1 MYDKLTVENDARG
14 VARVTI
20 ERPEVGNAFDD
31 ALMLE
36 LTDAFRAFDRNAAIR
51 VVVLTGAG
59 KNFCAGGDI
68 AWMKGTLAATREH
81 RIAGSKL
88 VADMLWAVND
98 CSKPVIARVNGAAFG
113 GGVGLACA
121 ADVTIAAQSAK
132 FALSE
137 VRIGLIPANIAP
149 FVVRRIG
156 EADARR
162 FGLSGRVFSAAEATA
177 IGLVHNLAADD
188 VLDAAVE
195 AEIAHFLQAAPEA
208 IARTKALLAYVAH
221 HDDQA
226 IRAYTPIALADAWET
241 ECGREGIATF
251 LEKRP
256 PSWRP

>member
-1 MYDKLTVENDARG
+1 MYQKLILEADARG

-20 ERPEVGNAFDD
+20 DRPEVSNAFNDE
-31 ALMLE
+31 LMIE
-36 LTDAFRAFDRNAAIR
+36 LADVFRALDKAEAVR
-51 VVVLTGAG
+51 VVVLTGVG
-59 KNFCAGGDI
+59 KIFCAGGDI
-68 AWMKGTLAATREH
+68 AWMKGTAAATRAE

-88 VADMLWAVND
+88 VVDMLWAIND

-121 ADVTIAAQSAK
+121 VDVTVAAQSAK

-156 EADARR
+156 EAQARR
-162 FGLSGRVFSAAEATA
+162 FGLSGRVITAAEAA
-177 IGLVHNLAADD
+177 GIGLVHQLAADED
-188 VLDAAVE
+188 LDAAVE
-195 AEIAHFLQAAPEA
+195 AEIGHFLQAAPEA
-208 IARTKALLAYVAH
+208 IALTKTLFAYVAR
-221 HDDQA
+221 HDDAA
-226 IRAYTPIALADAWET
+226 IKAYTPAALADAWET
-241 ECGREGIATF
+241 ECGREGIATY

>member
-1 MYDKLTVENDARG
+1 MYEKLIIETDPRG

-20 ERPEVGNAFDD
+20 NRPEVSNAFND
-31 ALMLE
+31 ALMIE
-36 LTDAFRAFDRNAAIR
+36 LTDAFRAFGADAAVR

-59 KNFCAGGDI
+59 RNFCAGGDI
-68 AWMKGTLAATREH
+68 AWMKGQATQSRAD

-98 CSKPVIARVNGAAFG
+98 CPKPVIARVNGAAFG

-121 ADVTIAAQSAK
+121 ADVTVAAEGAK
-132 FALSE
+132 FSLSE

-149 FVVRRIG
+149 FVVRRLG
-156 EADARR
+156 EANARR
-162 FGLSGRVFSAAEATA
+162 FGLSGRVFSAAEAA
-177 IGLVHNLAADD
+177 GVGLVHNLAADD
-188 VLDAAVE
+188 ALDAVVE

-208 IARTKALLAYVAH
+208 IARTKTLFAYVAH
-221 HDDQA
+221 HDDEA
-226 IRAYTPIALADAWET
+226 VKAYTPAALADAWET

>member
-1 MYDKLTVENDARG
+1 MYEKLIIDTDPRG

-20 ERPEVGNAFDD
+20 NRPEVSNAFND
-31 ALMLE
+31 ALMIE
-36 LTDAFRAFDRNAAIR
+36 LTDAFRGLGTDASVR

-68 AWMKGTLAATREH
+68 AWMKGQATQSGDD

-98 CSKPVIARVNGAAFG
+98 CPKPVIARVNGAAFG

-121 ADVTIAAQSAK
+121 ADVTVATEGAK
-132 FALSE
+132 FSLSE

-149 FVVRRIG
+149 FVVRRLG
-156 EADARR
+156 EANARR
-162 FGLSGRVFSAAEATA
+162 FGLSGRVFSAAEAVVV
-177 IGLVHNLAADD
+177 GLVHNLVADAE
-188 VLDAAVE
+188 LDDAVE

-208 IARTKALLAYVAH
+208 IARTKTLFAYVAH
-221 HDDQA
+221 HDDEA
-226 IRAYTPIALADAWET
+226 IKAYTPAALADAWET

>member
-1 MYDKLTVENDARG
+1 MYQKLLVETDPRG
-14 VARVTI
+14 VAHVTI
-20 ERPEVGNAFDD
+20 NRPEVSNAFNDE
-31 ALMLE
+31 LMTE
-36 LTDAFRAFDRNAAIR
+36 LAVAFRALGEDAAVR

-59 KNFCAGGDI
+59 RNFCAGGDI
-68 AWMKGTLAATREH
+68 AWMKGNLAASRAE
-81 RIAGSKL
+81 RIAGSQL

-98 CSKPVIARVNGAAFG
+98 CPKPVIARVNGAAFG
-113 GGVGLACA
+113 GGAGLACA
-121 ADVTIAAQSAK
+121 ADVTVAAQSAK

-156 EADARR
+156 EANARR
-162 FGLSGRVFSAAEATA
+162 FGLSGLVFTAAEAA
-177 IGLVHNLAADD
+177 SVGLVHNLAADD
-188 VLDAAVE
+188 ALDAAVE

-208 IARTKALLAYVAH
+208 IAQTKALLAYVAH
-221 HDDQA
+221 HEDEA
-226 IRAYTPIALADAWET
+226 IKAYTPTALADAWET